1 MQEIDKFNR
10 PIGFHTQWDIGKGFK
25 EKEIIKAKKIKD
37 QKQSEINQELSIGQG
52 GIFSLGNDFDA
63 AHEFKAVRKAFVIEK
78 ELCLLKQQETQTM
91 LELKDEHQRFK
102 LFIATMKIK
111 IT

>member
-1 MQEIDKFNR
+1 M
-10 PIGFHTQWDIGKGFK
+10 
-25 EKEIIKAKKIKD
+25 
-37 QKQSEINQELSIGQG
+37 L
-52 GIFSLGNDFDA
+52 